1 MKDKLKFYING
12 QWVESESNEKI
23 EVINPANETIV
34 GHVTAGTIE
43 DIDSAVK
50 AAANAFKTYQFS
62 SKNERIELLNN
73 VIAEYENRYQDFV
86 DTITEEMGA
95 PLWLSSKAQA
105 STGIKNLN
113 ETLDALKEYE
123 FEKEEGDY
131 ILMKEPIG
139 VVGMITPWN
148 WPMNQ
153 ITTKVSAALAAGC
166 TMVLKPSEIS
176 PYCAMLLAEVFDT
189 AGVPAGIFNVVN
201 GYGPTVGAA
210 LSEHKYVDMMS
221 FTGSTRAGIAVA
233 QASATTV
240 KRVHQEL
247 GGKSSNIILDD
258 VADLERSVKGGAG
271 HCFLN
276 SGQSCNA
283 PTKMLVSSTNYNKAV
298 EVAGATA
305 ESTTVGDPH
314 GEFRM
319 GPIANKAQYEKVLR
333 MIEIGIEEG
342 ATLVAGGTER
352 PDGYDSGYYVK
363 PTVFANVTPDMTIAK
378 EEIFGPVLSII
389 KYETEEEAIQI
400 ANDTEYGLAG
410 YIQGEPSHAHEVAKK
425 IRAGQIIINGGA
437 RGTGAPFGGYKA
449 SGNGREHGLHG
460 LEECLETK
468 AVIAPGAY
476 SSKSGSFLIIISNAG
491 W

>member
-1 MKDKLKFYING
+1 
-12 QWVESESNEKI
+12 
-23 EVINPANETIV
+23 
-34 GHVTAGTIE
+34 
-43 DIDSAVK
+43 
-50 AAANAFKTYQFS
+50 
-62 SKNERIELLNN
+62 
-73 VIAEYENRYQDFV
+73 
-86 DTITEEMGA
+86 
-95 PLWLSSKAQA
+95 LWLSSKAQA

-113 ETLDALKEYE
+113 ETLDALKEYQ
-123 FEKEEGDY
+123 FEKPEGDY

-166 TMVLKPSEIS
+166 SMVLKPSEIS

-210 LSEHKYVDMMS
+210 LSEHKDVDMMS

-283 PTKMLVSSTNYNKAV
+283 PTKMLVSSTNYDKAV
-298 EVAGATA
+298 EVAKATA

-342 ATLVAGGTER
+342 ATLVAGGVER

-363 PTVFANVTPDMTIAK
+363 PTVFANVTPDMTIAQ

-389 KYETEEEAIQI
+389 KYETEEDAIQI

-410 YIQGEPSHAHEVAKK
+410 YIQGEPGHAHKVAKK

-468 AVIAPGAY
+468 AVIAPDA
-476 SSKSGSFLIIISNAG
+476 
-491 W
+491 

>member
-1 MKDKLKFYING
+1 MKDKLQFYING
-12 QWVESESNEKI
+12 SWVDSESNEKI
-23 EVINPANETIV
+23 EVINPANEEII
-34 GHVTAGTIE
+34 GHVTAGTKG
-43 DIDSAVK
+43 DIDRAVK
-50 AAANAFKTYQFS
+50 AAFQAFS
-62 SKNERIELLNN
+62 SFQYTSKEERIELLNN
-73 VIAEYENRYQDFV
+73 IISEYENRYDDFV
-86 DTITEEMGA
+86 QAITEEMGA
-95 PLWLSSKAQA
+95 PLWLSEKAQA
-105 STGIKNLN
+105 STGIKNIH
-113 ETLDALKEYE
+113 ETLDALIDYQ
-123 FEKEEGDY
+123 FEKPEGDY
-131 ILMKEPIG
+131 TLIKEPIG
-139 VVGMITPWN
+139 VIGMITPWN

-176 PYCAMLLAEVFDT
+176 PYCAMLLAEVFDK
-189 AGVPAGIFNVVN
+189 AGVPGGVFNVVN

-210 LSEHKYVDMMS
+210 LSEHPDVAMMS

-233 QASATTV
+233 QASAVSV

-258 VADLERSVKGGAG
+258 VADLEKSVRGGAG

-283 PTKMLVSSTNYNKAV
+283 PTKMLVSAQNYDKAV
-298 EVAGATA
+298 EVAVQTA
-305 ESTTVGDPH
+305 NSTTVGDPQ
-314 GEFRM
+314 GEYRI
-319 GPIANKAQYEKVLR
+319 GPIANKAQYEKILR

-342 ATLVAGGTER
+342 ARLVAGGIEK
-352 PDGYDSGYYVK
+352 PEGYEKGYYIK
-363 PTVFANVTPDMTIAK
+363 PTVFADVTNDMTIAK

-389 KYETEEEAIQI
+389 KYENEDEAIEI

-410 YIQGEPSHAHEVAKK
+410 YVQGEPEHAKEVARK
-425 IRAGQIIINGGA
+425 IRAGQVIINGGA

-468 AVIAPGAY
+468 AVIAP
-476 SSKSGSFLIIISNAG
+476 
-491 W
+491 

>member
-34 GHVTAGTIE
+34 GHVTAGTKE

-62 SKNERIELLNN
+62 SKDERIELLNN

-176 PYCAMLLAEVFDT
+176 PYCAMLLAEVF
-189 AGVPAGIFNVVN
+189 
-201 GYGPTVGAA
+201 
-210 LSEHKYVDMMS
+210 
-221 FTGSTRAGIAVA
+221 
-233 QASATTV
+233 
-240 KRVHQEL
+240 
-247 GGKSSNIILDD
+247 
-258 VADLERSVKGGAG
+258 
-271 HCFLN
+271 FLL
-276 SGQSCNA
+276 
-283 PTKMLVSSTNYNKAV
+283 K
-298 EVAGATA
+298 
-305 ESTTVGDPH
+305 
-314 GEFRM
+314 
-319 GPIANKAQYEKVLR
+319 
-333 MIEIGIEEG
+333 
-342 ATLVAGGTER
+342 
-352 PDGYDSGYYVK
+352 
-363 PTVFANVTPDMTIAK
+363 
-378 EEIFGPVLSII
+378 
-389 KYETEEEAIQI
+389 
-400 ANDTEYGLAG
+400 
-410 YIQGEPSHAHEVAKK
+410 
-425 IRAGQIIINGGA
+425 
-437 RGTGAPFGGYKA
+437 
-449 SGNGREHGLHG
+449 
-460 LEECLETK
+460 
-468 AVIAPGAY
+468 
-476 SSKSGSFLIIISNAG
+476 FLIPLAFRLESLMLLMAMVQL
-491 W
+491 

>member
-1 MKDKLKFYING
+1 MKDKLNFYIDG
-12 QWVESESNEKI
+12 QWVEPKSSETI
-23 EVINPANETIV
+23 EVINPANENII
-34 GHVTAGTIE
+34 GHVAAGTKE
-43 DIDSAVK
+43 DIDMAVK
-50 AAANAFKTYQFS
+50 AASRAFESFQYS
-62 SKNERIELLNN
+62 SKDDRIEMLNN
-73 VIAEYENRYQDFV
+73 VISEYENRYQDFV

-113 ETLDALKEYE
+113 ETLDAIKEYE
-123 FEKEEGDY
+123 FEKKEGDY
-131 ILMKEPIG
+131 ILIKEPIG

-176 PYCAMLLAEVFDT
+176 PYCGMLLAEVFDK
-189 AGVPAGIFNVVN
+189 AGIPNGVFNLVN
-201 GYGPTVGAA
+201 GYGPVVGAA
-210 LSEHKYVDMMS
+210 LSEHKDVAMMS

-233 QASATTV
+233 QASASSV

-258 VADLERSVKGGAG
+258 VADLEKSVKGGAG

-283 PTKMLVSSTNYNKAV
+283 PTKMLVSSKNYDKAV
-298 EVAGATA
+298 EVAVTTA
-305 ESTTVGDPH
+305 KNTTVGDPH
-314 GEFRM
+314 GEFRI
-319 GPIANKAQYEKVLR
+319 GPIANKTQYEKILR
-333 MIEIGIEEG
+333 LIELGIEEG
-342 ATLVAGGTER
+342 ATLVAGGVDMPEGC
-352 PDGYDSGYYVK
+352 DKGYYVQ
-363 PTVFANVTPDMTIAK
+363 PTVFANVTMDMTIAN
-378 EEIFGPVLSII
+378 EEIFGPVLCMI
-389 KYETEEEAIQI
+389 KYETEEEAIKI

-410 YIQGEPSHAHEVAKK
+410 YIQGEASHAHEVAKK

-437 RGTGAPFGGYKA
+437 KGTGAPFGGYKS
-449 SGNGREHGLHG
+449 SGNGREHGRHG

-468 AVIAPGAY
+468 AVIAP
-476 SSKSGSFLIIISNAG
+476 SS
-491 W
+491 

>member
-34 GHVTAGTIE
+34 GHVTAGTKE
-43 DIDSAVK
+43 DIDTAVK

-62 SKNERIELLNN
+62 SKEQRIELLNN

-210 LSEHKYVDMMS
+210 LSEHKDVDMMS

-283 PTKMLVSSTNYNKAV
+283 PTKMLVSSTNYDKAV

-468 AVIAPGAY
+468 AVIAPGA
-476 SSKSGSFLIIISNAG
+476 
-491 W
+491 

>member
-1 MKDKLKFYING
+1 MKDRLQFYING
-12 QWVESESNEKI
+12 YWVDSESNEKI
-23 EVINPANETIV
+23 EVINPANEQVI
-34 GHVTAGTIE
+34 GHVTAGTKG
-43 DIDSAVK
+43 DIDKAVSA
-50 AAANAFKTYQFS
+50 AFQAFS
-62 SKNERIELLNN
+62 SFQYTSKEDRIELLNN
-73 VIAEYENRYQDFV
+73 IITEYENRYDDFV
-86 DTITEEMGA
+86 QVITEEMGA
-95 PLWLSSKAQA
+95 PLWLSEKAQA
-105 STGIKNLN
+105 STGIKNIY
-113 ETLDALKEYE
+113 ETLDALKDYQ
-123 FEKEEGDY
+123 FEKPEGDY
-131 ILMKEPIG
+131 TLIKEPIG

-176 PYCAMLLAEVFDT
+176 PYCAMLLAEVFDK
-189 AGVPAGIFNVVN
+189 AGVPDGVFNVVN

-210 LSEHKYVDMMS
+210 LSEHSDVAMMS

-233 QASATTV
+233 QASAISV

-258 VADLERSVKGGAG
+258 VADLEKSVKGGAG

-283 PTKMLVSSTNYNKAV
+283 PTKMLVSAQNYNKAV
-298 EVAGATA
+298 EIAVQTA
-305 ESTTVGDPH
+305 NSTTVGDPQ
-314 GEFRM
+314 GEYRI
-319 GPIANKAQYEKVLR
+319 GPIANKAQYEKIIR

-342 ATLVAGGTER
+342 ARLVAGGIEK
-352 PDGYDSGYYVK
+352 PDGHEKGYYVK
-363 PTVFANVTPDMTIAK
+363 PTVFADVTNDMTIAK

-389 KYETEEEAIQI
+389 KYENEEEAIEM

-410 YIQGEPSHAHEVAKK
+410 YVQGEPEHAKEVARK
-425 IRAGQIIINGGA
+425 IRAGQVIINGGA
-437 RGTGAPFGGYKA
+437 RGTGAPFGGYKS

-468 AVIAPGAY
+468 AVIAP
-476 SSKSGSFLIIISNAG
+476 
-491 W
+491 

>member
-34 GHVTAGTIE
+34 GHVTAGTKE
-43 DIDSAVK
+43 DIDSAVN

-62 SKNERIELLNN
+62 SKDERIELLNN

-210 LSEHKYVDMMS
+210 LSEHKDVDMMS

-283 PTKMLVSSTNYNKAV
+283 PTKMLVSSTNYDKAV

-468 AVIAPGAY
+468 AVIAPGA
-476 SSKSGSFLIIISNAG
+476 
-491 W
+491 